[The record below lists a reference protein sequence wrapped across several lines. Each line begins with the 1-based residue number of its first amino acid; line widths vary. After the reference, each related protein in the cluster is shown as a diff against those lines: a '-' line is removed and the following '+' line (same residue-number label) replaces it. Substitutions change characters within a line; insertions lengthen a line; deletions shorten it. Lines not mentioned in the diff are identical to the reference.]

1 MISFGLLRTA
11 LGWVGPKVKK
21 WFGLTNL
28 TGPATILAGLI
39 LLFGAGVNWFRE
51 DAINDANAKWEL
63 RLAKE
68 QAKLKDAAL
77 VRDNRI
83 RSLEEKLQEEQQKAD
98 AATFANNQLLEKQ
111 RETVPLSEACNSC
124 RVPNER
130 LWVRPGSGRAADRV
144 QSKPGS

>member
-1 MISFGLLRTA
+1 MISLVW
-11 LGWVGPKVKK
+11 GWVMPRVKK

-28 TGPATILAGLI
+28 TGPATILAGL
-39 LLFGAGVNWFRE
+39 LVLFGAGVNWFRE

-68 QAKLKDAAL
+68 QAKLKNDLGAREAKL
-77 VRDNRI
+77 RD
-83 RSLEEKLQEEQQKAD
+83 LEEKLREEQLKVD
-98 AATFANNQLLEKQ
+98 AASMANANLLEKQ

-130 LWVRPGSGRAADRV
+130 LWVRPGAARASGGL
-144 QSKPGS
+144 QSRPGS